1 MATTR
6 LPVLFVMCL
15 HRTFCQFGYDPY
27 NSYDASDIYH
37 RHVKR

>member
-6 LPVLFVMCL
+6 LPDLFVMRL

-27 NSYDASDIYH
+27 NSIDANEVYD
-37 RHVKR
+37 RCVKL